1 MGKRPVKKEFSEFIC
16 RPYCTFF
23 KDGQKE
29 DMACGA
35 ALAAAQLIDAGL
47 LSTEVFPEPEGI
59 DVYPHDDRLLFEL
72 ICRFCPFV
80 HDGCDF
86 RLPTPPTDAVA
97 CGGFVLLG
105 ALFHTGAVTPEML
118 RTVIHER

>member
-1 MGKRPVKKEFSEFIC
+1 MGTRPLKKEFSEFIC

-35 ALAAAQLIDAGL
+35 ALVAAQLVVSGL
-47 LSTEVFPEPEGI
+47 LSIEVFPGTEDI
-59 DVYPHDDRLLFEL
+59 DDYPYDDRLLFEL

-86 RLPTPPTDAVA
+86 RLPAPPADAVA

-105 ALFHTGAVTPEML
+105 ALYRTGAVTSDML